1 MTFEDAARQA
11 YQQAQKGATVE
22 INGAEGM
29 LAFSKRADTKLIV
42 YSDDKTMLDEYHVRN
57 EERAIALAKQ
67 KAQKLLDR
75 ARKDALRKTKLISAL
90 SVLLDGETKTVPK
103 HYNDTKY
110 NAMHFCRHMTFALG
124 NVFKY
129 CWRAGTKQGEQ
140 IDDDIRKAVWYAEHS
155 TYGMLD
161 ANKDILLHDL
171 RECEMD
177 SKRTAL
183 LASIIE
189 LAASDADSFDSKR
202 QELIKQ
208 IQEFSNYS
216 ASLSH

>member
-11 YQQAQKGATVE
+11 YQQAQKGATIE
-22 INGAEGM
+22 IDGAGGL
-29 LAFSKRADTKLIV
+29 LAFSKRADTKLLV

-75 ARKDALRKTKLISAL
+75 AIADVLMKTKLVSAL
-90 SVLLDGETKTVPK
+90 SILLDGETKTVPK

-110 NAMHFCRHMTFALG
+110 NAMHFCQHMTFALG

-140 IDDDIRKAVWYAEHS
+140 MDDDIRKAVWYAEHS
-155 TYGMLD
+155 KYGMLD
-161 ANKDILLHDL
+161 ANKDVLLHDL
-171 RECEMD
+171 RECNID

-202 QELIKQ
+202 CELIKQ

-216 ASLSH
+216 VSVSH